1 MKNIIPLLLLV
12 LILGTLNIEAIAQSF
27 ELKKDSLYSS
37 ILQETREFWIYL
49 PSELVKNKQK
59 QERYPVLYVLDGDT
73 HAQAVS
79 GMIQYLSEQNSNQ
92 IFPKLMVVFVKN
104 TNRTRD
110 FTPYKVQTSAMLPE
124 VMAKETGGG
133 DKFLEVFK
141 NEIIPYI
148 DQNYPT
154 SAYRA
159 ISGHSLGGLFVL
171 SLLAQQPDLF
181 EDYLVMDPSL
191 WYDEGNYAQLLLKQF
206 EQHDLSE
213 KSMFIAVANTLGI
226 DHLEDALKSKSPFAD
241 HQRNI
246 YVFCQALQQNQKPSL
261 NFSYKYYLKD
271 DHGSVPFI
279 GIYEGLRK
287 IFESYQLSYYQVSNP
302 FFDPE
307 TDILNIFEG
316 LSKKIK
322 TPLKISIDELNLFDI
337 FYQINQDKEGQK
349 KLRNLYKKMY
359 PKQYEKLTEL

>member
-1 MKNIIPLLLLV
+1 MKNIIRLVLLV
-12 LILGTLNIEAIAQSF
+12 LIVGTLNLKASAQSF

-37 ILQETREFWIYL
+37 ILQETRELLIYL
-49 PSELVKNKQK
+49 PSELVKKEQK
-59 QERYPVLYVLDGDT
+59 QERYPVLFVLDGDT

-92 IFPKLMVVFVKN
+92 IFPKMMVVFIKN

-110 FTPYKVQTSAMLPE
+110 FTPYKAQTSAMLPE

-141 NEIIPYI
+141 NEILPYI
-148 DQNYPT
+148 EQNYPT

-171 SLLAQQPDLF
+171 SILAQQPDLF

-191 WYDEGNYAQLLLKQF
+191 WYDEGKYAQYMIQQLD
-206 EQHDLSE
+206 QHDLSD
-213 KSMFIAVANTLGI
+213 KSLYIAAANTLGV
-226 DHLEDALKSKSPFAD
+226 DQLQDALYTKSPFAD

-246 YVFCQALQQNQKPSL
+246 YIFCESLQQNPNFSL
-261 NFSYKYYLKD
+261 NFFFKYYPKD

-279 GIYEGLRK
+279 GMYEGLRK
-287 IFESYQLSYYQVSNP
+287 IFEPYQLSYYQVSNP
-302 FFDPE
+302 LFDPE
-307 TDILNIFEG
+307 RDILKFFEG
-316 LSKKIK
+316 LSHKIK
-322 TPLKISIDELNLFDI
+322 TPVKISLEDLNLFDT

>member
-1 MKNIIPLLLLV
+1 MKKIIYLLILLV
-12 LILGTLNIEAIAQSF
+12 SSELVQAQQF

-37 ILQETREFWIYL
+37 ILHETRELLIYL
-49 PSELVKNKQK
+49 PSELVKKEQK

-92 IFPKLMVVFVKN
+92 IFPKMMVVFVKS

-124 VMAKETGGG
+124 VMANETGGG
-133 DKFLEVFK
+133 GKFLEVFK
-141 NEIIPYI
+141 NEILPYI

-171 SLLAQQPDLF
+171 SILAQQPDLF

-191 WYDEGNYAQLLLKQF
+191 WYDEGKYAQFMLKQF
-206 EQHDLSE
+206 DHHDLSD
-213 KSMFIAVANTLGI
+213 KSLYIAAANTLGV
-226 DHLEDALKSKSPFAD
+226 DHLEDALYTKSPFAD

-246 YVFCQALQQNQKPSL
+246 YIFCQSLHQKHNLSL
-261 NFSYKYYLKD
+261 DFSYKYYTKD

-287 IFESYQLSYYQVSNP
+287 IFEPYQLSYYQVSNLL
-302 FFDPE
+302 FDPE
-307 TDILNIFEG
+307 RDILKIFEG
-316 LSKKIK
+316 LSEKIK
-322 TPLKISIDELNLFDI
+322 TPLKISLEDLNLFDT
-337 FYQINQDKEGQK
+337 FYQINEDKEGQK
-349 KLRNLYKKMY
+349 KLRNLYKKLY
-359 PKQYEKLTEL
+359 PKQYETLTEL